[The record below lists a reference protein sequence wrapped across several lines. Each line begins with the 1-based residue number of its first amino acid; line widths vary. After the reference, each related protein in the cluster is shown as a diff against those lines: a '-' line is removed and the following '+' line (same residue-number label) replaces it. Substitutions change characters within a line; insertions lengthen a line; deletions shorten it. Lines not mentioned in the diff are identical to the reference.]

1 LSKKVQKSHQRNSWM
16 KKLEDKRMTTT
27 LKKNKKLLF
36 ELFTW
41 KKPLN
46 GMKIS
51 SHFNANLEISKNAD
65 ETWVLYIQDKSD
77 KMILKI

>member
-1 LSKKVQKSHQRNSWM
+1 LSKKVQKSQRNSWM

-41 KKPLN
+41 
-46 GMKIS
+46 
-51 SHFNANLEISKNAD
+51 NANEI
-65 ETWVLYIQDKSD
+65 WVLYIQDKIRQNDIKNLNLSC
-77 KMILKI
+77 KKIQ